1 MKNYSSSPETIAIY
15 VEDKPNQHFNDLFSS
30 NFESISRQFY
40 ENGIQLIYLPLVLQ
54 DRNYLDIVEY
64 NRPFLHA
71 AIEERSLQ
79 EIYSG
84 LKNRLRNRFP
94 GEGLIIKTLHNYGF
108 YTGYPLKPG
117 KELQGQLVD
126 IFSLAKQL
134 EEKSLNNTPLFR
146 LKDDAKIKLETSVA
160 NEIQFEYETVVPY
173 EKPPLSDQNFST
185 EAFRLAREIRTKIL
199 QLKESGSLRL
209 LDNILEEVLDVKS
222 NLSVLYITNDYRI
235 FLKDYEMKEV
245 VMAPLPK
252 ALFLLFLR
260 HPEGILFK
268 ELRDYRDELL
278 SIYKNVTTHE
288 DLTRAIE
295 SINAMTDPL
304 NNSVNE
310 KCSRIRAAF
319 LQVVA
324 DEIAE
329 NYYIT
334 GLKGEPKQIRIDRT
348 KVIFQ

>member
-108 YTGYPLKPG
+108 YTGYPLKPD
-117 KELQGQLVD
+117 EDLQRQFQD
-126 IFSLAKQL
+126 SFSLVEKL
-134 EEKSLNNTPLFR
+134 EEKDRFNTPAWKRNL
-146 LKDDAKIKLETSVA
+146 LDS
-160 NEIQFEYETVVPY
+160 
-173 EKPPLSDQNFST
+173 KPLIPQENLPLSDQNFST

-260 HPEGILFK
+260 HPEGILLK

-334 GLKGEPKQIRIDRT
+334 GLKGEPKQIKIDRT

>member
-15 VEDKPNQHFNDLFSS
+15 VEDKPNRYFNDLFSS

-40 ENGIQLIYLPLVLQ
+40 ENGIQLIYLPLVLH
-54 DRNYLDIVEY
+54 DRDYLDIVEY

-108 YTGYPLKPG
+108 YTGYPLKPD
-117 KELQGQLVD
+117 EDLQRQFQD
-126 IFSLAKQL
+126 SFSLVEKL
-134 EEKSLNNTPLFR
+134 EEKDRFNTPAWKRNL
-146 LKDDAKIKLETSVA
+146 LDS
-160 NEIQFEYETVVPY
+160 
-173 EKPPLSDQNFST
+173 KPLIPQENLPLSDQNFST
-185 EAFRLAREIRTKIL
+185 EAFRIAREIRTKIL

>member
-1 MKNYSSSPETIAIY
+1 MQNISSSPETIAIY
-15 VEDKPNQHFNDLFSS
+15 VEDKPNPYFNELFTS
-30 NFESISRQFY
+30 NIDSISRLLY
-40 ENGIQLIYLPLVLQ
+40 ENGIQLVYLPLVLQ
-54 DRNYLDIVEY
+54 DRDYLEIVEY
-64 NRPFLHA
+64 NRPFLHS
-71 AIEERSLQ
+71 AIEERSLK

-94 GEGLIIKTLHNYGF
+94 GEGLIIKTVYD
-108 YTGYPLKPG
+108 YRIYKGYQLNP
-117 KELQGQLVD
+117 EEDLQSQLSD
-126 IFSLAKQL
+126 LFSLVKKL
-134 EEKSLNNTPLFR
+134 EEKSRFDTARF
-146 LKDDAKIKLETSVA
+146 KIMGDRELE
-160 NEIQFEYETVVPY
+160 EITYEQA
-173 EKPPLSDQNFST
+173 PPADINFST
-185 EAFRLAREIRTKIL
+185 EAYKLAEEIRTKIL
-199 QLKESGSLRL
+199 QLKESGSIRL
-209 LDNILEEVLDVKS
+209 LDNFLEEVLEVKS
-222 NLSVLYITNDYRI
+222 KPSELFITNDYRI
-235 FLKDYEMKEV
+235 FLKEYEMREV

-288 DLTRAIE
+288 DLARAME

-324 DEIAE
+324 DDIA
-329 NYYIT
+329 NKYYIT
-334 GLKGEPKQIRIDRT
+334 GFKGEPKKIRIDRSL
-348 KVIFQ
+348 VIFQ